1 MFDVMGGER
10 RCMLDNLRQG
20 DLITGSFE
28 VNNRLNEAIHERLSS
43 SSSRRAGGP
52 SGYWGR
58 MIYRTEDT
66 IERLGRHLT
75 MKMSIYDTEGN
86 VIYTKAADSGGF
98 AFTSIQ
104 EGQYSYCF
112 FYEIEQGLGDQIYYS
127 IIKNRPE
134 IALRLSEIWRTVN
147 LNIHLGK
154 HNSITQ
160 DEMVRRSNLEPLE
173 LTLLRLEDD
182 ANRVWEELR
191 AQSILNEAR
200 HDLLEGAGWKMNL
213 LSAASYIVLG
223 ASVAWQLR
231 YMRRYLKQ
239 KKVID

>member
-58 MIYRTEDT
+58 MIYRTQET
-66 IERLGRHLT
+66 IENLGKHLT
-75 MKMSIYDTEGN
+75 MKMSVYDTEGN
-86 VIYTKAADSGGF
+86 VIYSKAADSGGF

-112 FYEIEQGLGDQIYYS
+112 FYEMEQGREEQKFYTLINGH
-127 IIKNRPE
+127 NVE
-134 IALRLSEIWRTVN
+134 LRLSEIFRTVN
-147 LNIHLGK
+147 LNVQLGK
-154 HNSITQ
+154 HNSMTQ
-160 DEMVRRSNLEPLE
+160 DEMVRRGNLEPLE

-182 ANRVWEELR
+182 TNRVWEELR
-191 AQSILNEAR
+191 AQSILEEAR

-223 ASVAWQLR
+223 ASVTWQLR
-231 YMRRYLKQ
+231 YTRKYLKK
-239 KKVID
+239 KKVIE